1 LIEAANVATT
11 TNRRPTDDGLVS
23 LVRHAFNGEDRRV
36 NINNGLVMLADAWPG
51 LNRIRAVQR
60 ALSGRAN
67 PVYLEIGVSQGQAF
81 QRISAD
87 VKIAVDPAFK
97 LSERT
102 RELAD
107 AKGRE
112 THYFETTSDAFF
124 QDQTAFLEQHPID
137 VALIDGLH
145 TYGQVVRDVE
155 KTLHYLRDDGVIF
168 LHDCNPPFA
177 LAARP
182 AASWDEFISQQ
193 SGPLVIG
200 VWNGDVWKAIVHLRS
215 TRHDLLVGVL
225 KCDQGVGFVR
235 KGSPESV
242 LSYSAEQVEALSYAD
257 LKADRERLLN
267 LKPPRYLGKFLT
279 AGAASPPK

>member
-1 LIEAANVATT
+1 MKL
-11 TNRRPTDDGLVS
+11 
-23 LVRHAFNGEDRRV
+23 
-36 NINNGLVMLADAWPG
+36 NNGLVTLADALPG
-51 LNRIRAVQR
+51 MNRIKAVQR
-60 ALSGRAN
+60 ALDGRVN
-67 PVYLEIGVSQGQAF
+67 PVYLEIGVSRGQAF

-87 VKIAVDPAFK
+87 VKIAVDPAFR
-97 LSERT
+97 LTERS

-107 AKGRE
+107 AKARA

-124 QDQTAFLEQHPID
+124 ENETAFLEQHPID

-155 KTLHYLRDDGVIF
+155 KTLRYMRDDGVIF

-177 LAARP
+177 LAGRP
-182 AASWDEFISQQ
+182 AASWDEFMAQQ
-193 SGPLVIG
+193 KGPLAIG

-235 KGSPESV
+235 KGSPESP
-242 LSYSAEQVEALSYAD
+242 LSYSVEQVEALTYAD
-257 LKADRERLLN
+257 LKADRKRLLN
-267 LKPPRYLGKFLT
+267 LKPPRYLGEFL
-279 AGAASPPK
+279 ASNLPK

>member
-1 LIEAANVATT
+1 M
-11 TNRRPTDDGLVS
+11 
-23 LVRHAFNGEDRRV
+23 

-51 LNRIRAVQR
+51 VNRIRAVQR
-60 ALSGRAN
+60 ALNGRVN
-67 PVYLEIGVSQGQAF
+67 PVYLEIGVSRGQAF

-97 LSERT
+97 LSART

-112 THYFETTSDAFF
+112 IHYFETTSDAFF
-124 QDQTAFLEQHPID
+124 ESERAFLEQHPID

-155 KTLHYLRDDGVIF
+155 KTLRYLRDDGVIF

-182 AASWDEFISQQ
+182 AASWDDFIAQQ

-200 VWNGDVWKAIVHLRS
+200 VWNGDVWKAIVQLRS

-235 KGSPESV
+235 KGSPESP
-242 LSYSAEQVEALSYAD
+242 LFYSVEQVEALTYAD

-267 LKPPRYLGKFLT
+267 LKPPRYLGEFLT
-279 AGAASPPK
+279 AGTPSPPK

>member
-1 LIEAANVATT
+1 MVAET
-11 TNRRPTDDGLVS
+11 RPTLAYAPP

-51 LNRIRAVQR
+51 VNRIRAVQR
-60 ALSGRAN
+60 ALAGRTN
-67 PVYLEIGVSQGQAF
+67 PVYLEIGVSRGQAF

-97 LSERT
+97 LSQRT
-102 RELAD
+102 RALAD
-107 AKGRE
+107 ATGRE
-112 THYFETTSDAFF
+112 THYFETTSNAFF
-124 QDQTAFLEQHPID
+124 ENETAFLERHPID

-155 KTLHYLRDDGVIF
+155 RALCYLRDDGVIF
-168 LHDCNPPFA
+168 LHDCNPRFA

-182 AASWDEFISQQ
+182 AASWEDFIAQQ

-200 VWNGDVWKAIVHLRS
+200 VWNGDVWKAIVRLRS
-215 TRHDLLVGVL
+215 TRRDLLVGVL

-235 KGSPESV
+235 KGSPESQ
-242 LSYSAEQVEALSYAD
+242 LSYSPQEIEALTYAD

-267 LKPPRYLGKFLT
+267 LKPPHYLGEFLG
-279 AGAASPPK
+279 ASAASPPR